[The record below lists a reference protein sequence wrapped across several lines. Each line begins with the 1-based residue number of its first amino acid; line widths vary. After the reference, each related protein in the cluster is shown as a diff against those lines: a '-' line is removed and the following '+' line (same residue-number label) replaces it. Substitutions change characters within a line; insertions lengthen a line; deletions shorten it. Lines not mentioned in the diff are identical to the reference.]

1 MVLCIDGYEFCFG
14 AQITGVYAY
23 IGQPGLEIG
32 GGWNIGGI
40 ARDERIL
47 DYVSLDGTTTNIT
60 QQLDTDKGGASSTQT
75 MKIRVVDFEGQV
87 TRLISPGFDVD
98 DILYRDCTVYLGFR
112 EGAFPDDYVDL
123 FVGKIQLIESGAGF
137 VEFTIAH
144 PEDLKRSEVFPK
156 IETEVA
162 VAVDY
167 KSVTIQSL
175 FYQQRG
181 DVTGTVEIRYLNSP
195 FIGDTAVV
203 STSGNLITVE
213 IESGVTKHRTIKKAI
228 EGSLDASQLVTV
240 KGAGDVAAAATSVG
254 ITPLE
259 VDGVITLESVDGFLV
274 SNSPLVR
281 TFCKIDD
288 EIIEYTAAN
297 PGTNQLTGCT
307 RATLNS
313 FGSTHE
319 IGAQASSFYVI
330 GDGTGDS
337 NAIDLALRIM
347 LSGGGNYISEQNG
360 VQFFSWDGVTTH
372 PQGLLVTGLDLVR
385 DRNIREGDTIIV
397 SGSLIPGN
405 NITGEIIGIEVED
418 LGTVIYVDGAS
429 FALEIDSPAT
439 ISVFSQYD
447 VLPDGIGM
455 SPKQVDIDRFLEI
468 KRKFPSS
475 LPTFQIYLK
484 ESMNVKEFI
493 QKELFVPSAM
503 YALPRKGKSSVGILA
518 PPLYESDSKVLTL
531 DNLKDPQ
538 KIKTSRSA
546 NKYFYNSV
554 VTKYNQDSVDDKYL
568 NQSILLSATS
578 TNRVKAPNRPL
589 VVEAKGVRP
598 GALNEAIIE
607 RNAKR
612 YLDRYQFGAEWIPVE
627 PDFKTGFGVEIG
639 DSIVFGEPALQVSD
653 TTGGDRNF
661 RPRVFEVVNKDF
673 DWRAG
678 RVRLQIVDTNY
689 STGVRYG
696 TWSPASEIVEQIS
709 PTQIRVRPSFGS
721 ESEADKWAPYT
732 NRTIRIRAKDYSES
746 ELVRLVSFDESDP
759 NVVTVSPAMTLN
771 GLPSVLID
779 SLNTP
784 GVSGRQLSLLGA
796 GLTGYTIGSFY
807 VVATPLQRFTATT
820 NSISSVTLKYDRDPG
835 SIPSTIFYDAA
846 IYKLSGNLLDCMN
859 DAPNPAST
867 NSPVV
872 VSNDI
877 VAASAE
883 SGTDKLMTFTFPAN
897 SLTVGSDYAICFRIK
912 SDGSFT
918 FQNGIDSRIF
928 LKDIPGRSSEPRIL
942 NNYGFYYIGQPFS
955 AVGNYPLLQMKL
967 EQAATFD
974 FSQAI
979 MDVPPYDSLN
989 AGNDSLYKAI
999 HVFWNPSVPVVS
1011 GVDVWS
1017 FTVSAPD
1024 SARFWIGAPVRIHS
1038 KDYVLDSKGKLLKVV
1053 SIVGTTITLSESVG
1067 FVPTSN
1073 CIVELIGFASDE
1085 GAPYVWV

>member
-1 MVLCIDGYEFCFG
+1 MAYQLTPRAKQLLNRTNIEPNVVLCIDGYEFCFG
-14 AQITGVYAY
+14 AQITGVYAF

-40 ARDERIL
+40 FRDESVL
-47 DYVSLDGTTTNIT
+47 DYISLDGTTTNIT

-162 VAVDY
+162 IPVDY
-167 KSVTIQSL
+167 KSVTIQNL

-181 DVTGTVEIRYLNSP
+181 DVVGTVEIRYLNSP
-195 FIGDTAVV
+195 FIGDTATV
-203 STSGNLITVE
+203 STSGNLITVQ

-228 EGSLDASQLVTV
+228 EGSLDASQLVSV
-240 KGAGDVAAAATSVG
+240 KGVGDLAAVATATF
-254 ITPLE
+254 ITPLQ
-259 VDGVITLESVDGFLV
+259 VDDVIELESVEGFLE
-274 SNSPLVR
+274 SYSPLVR
-281 TFCKIDD
+281 TFCRIDD
-288 EIIEYTAAN
+288 EIIEYTSIDYDLN
-297 PGTNQLTGCT
+297 RLEGCT
-307 RATLNS
+307 RAALNS

-330 GDGTGDS
+330 GDGTGNS

-347 LSGGGNYISEQNG
+347 LSGVGEYVSGQGNI
-360 VQFFSWDGVTTH
+360 QFYNWDGVTNH

-385 DRNIREGDTIIV
+385 EKNIREGDTITV
-397 SGSLIPGN
+397 SGSAIPGN

-429 FALEIDSPAT
+429 FAVEASSPAV
-439 ISVFSQYD
+439 ISITSQYD

-484 ESMNVKEFI
+484 ESMNVKDFI

-554 VTKYNQDSVDDKYL
+554 VTKYNQDSVEDKYL

-627 PDFKTGFGVEIG
+627 PDFKTGFSVEIG

-678 RVRLQIVDTNY
+678 KVRLQIVDTNY

-696 TWSPASEIVEQIS
+696 TWAPASEIVEKVGPNQL
-709 PTQIRVRPSFGS
+709 RVQNSFGS
-721 ESEADKWAPYT
+721 DSESDKWLPYT
-732 NRTIRIRAKDYSES
+732 NRTVRLRAPDYSAS
-746 ELVRLVSFDESDP
+746 ELVKFVQFDPADP
-759 NVVTVSPAMTLN
+759 FLVTVSPAITA
-771 GLPSVLID
+771 PD
-779 SLNTP
+779 
-784 GVSGRQLSLLGA
+784 
-796 GLTGYTIGSFY
+796 LTGW
-807 VVATPLQRFTATT
+807 
-820 NSISSVTLKYDRDPG
+820 
-835 SIPSTIFYDAA
+835 
-846 IYKLSGNLLDCMN
+846 
-859 DAPNPAST
+859 
-867 NSPVV
+867 
-872 VSNDI
+872 
-877 VAASAE
+877 
-883 SGTDKLMTFTFPAN
+883 
-897 SLTVGSDYAICFRIK
+897 
-912 SDGSFT
+912 
-918 FQNGIDSRIF
+918 
-928 LKDIPGRSSEPRIL
+928 
-942 NNYGFYYIGQPFS
+942 
-955 AVGNYPLLQMKL
+955 
-967 EQAATFD
+967 
-974 FSQAI
+974 I

-989 AGNDSLYKAI
+989 AGNDSLYKAV
-999 HVFWNPSVPVVS
+999 HVFWNPTVPIVASSVFSNYFEVAP
-1011 GVDVWS
+1011 GDV
-1017 FTVSAPD
+1017 AK
-1024 SARFWIGAPVRIHS
+1024 FWVGAPLRIRSADYS
-1038 KDYVLDSKGKLLKVV
+1038 KDTKGKLLRVASIAGNVITMNDFTSILPDTDCVV
-1053 SIVGTTITLSESVG
+1053 D
-1067 FVPTSN
+1067 
-1073 CIVELIGFASDE
+1073 LIGFESDN

>member
-1 MVLCIDGYEFCFG
+1 MAYQLTPRAKQLLNQTNIEPNVVLCIDGYDFCFG
-14 AQITGVYAY
+14 AQITQIAAY
-23 IGQPGLEIG
+23 IGQPGLDIG
-32 GGWNIGGI
+32 EFNIGGL
-40 ARDERIL
+40 AQDASVL
-47 DYVSLDGTTTNIT
+47 DYISLDGTTTNIT

-75 MKIRVVDFEGQV
+75 MKIRIVDFEGQV
-87 TRLISPGFDVD
+87 TRLISPGYDLD

-112 EGAFPDDYVDL
+112 AGSFPDDYVDL

-162 VAVDY
+162 VPVDY
-167 KSVTIQSL
+167 KSVTIQNL

-195 FIGDTAVV
+195 FIGDTATV
-203 STSGNLITVE
+203 STSGNLITVQ

-228 EGSLDASQLVTV
+228 EGSLDASQLVIV
-240 KGAGDVAAAATSVG
+240 KGVGDLAAVATAVG

-259 VDGVITLESVDGFLV
+259 VDGIISLESVDGFLT
-274 SNSPLVR
+274 SNTPLVR

-297 PGTNQLTGCT
+297 PGTNQLIGCT
-307 RATLNS
+307 RAALNS

-330 GDGTGDS
+330 GDGTGNS

-347 LSGGGNYISEQNG
+347 LSGVGEYVSGQGDI
-360 VQFFSWDGVTTH
+360 QFYNWDGINNH
-372 PQGLLVTGLDLVR
+372 PQGLLITGLDLVR
-385 DRNIREGDTIIV
+385 DKNVREGDTITV
-397 SGSLIPGN
+397 SGSAISGN
-405 NITGEIIGIEVED
+405 NVTGEIISIEAVD

-429 FALEIDSPAT
+429 FTFELDSPAVVSIT
-439 ISVFSQYD
+439 SQYD

-455 SPKQVDIDRFLEI
+455 APKQVDIDRFLEL
-468 KRKFPSS
+468 KSKFPSS

-484 ESMNVKEFI
+484 ESMNVKDFI
-493 QKELFVPSAM
+493 QKELFIPSAM

-518 PPLYESDSKVLTL
+518 PPLYENDSKILTL

-554 VTKYNQDSVDDKYL
+554 VTKYNEDSVDDKYL

-598 GALNEAIIE
+598 GALNEAIIQ

-678 RVRLQIVDTNY
+678 KVRLQIVDTNY

-696 TWSPASEIVEQIS
+696 TWSPASNIVAKVGPNQFHI
-709 PTQIRVRPSFGS
+709 TNSFGS
-721 ESEADKWAPYT
+721 DSDADKWLPYT
-732 NRTIRIRAKDYSES
+732 NRTVRLRAQDYSAS
-746 ELVRLVSFDESDP
+746 ELVKFVSFDPADP
-759 NVVTVSPAMTLN
+759 LLVTVSPAITASSLN
-771 GLPSVLID
+771 GW
-779 SLNTP
+779 
-784 GVSGRQLSLLGA
+784 
-796 GLTGYTIGSFY
+796 
-807 VVATPLQRFTATT
+807 
-820 NSISSVTLKYDRDPG
+820 
-835 SIPSTIFYDAA
+835 
-846 IYKLSGNLLDCMN
+846 
-859 DAPNPAST
+859 
-867 NSPVV
+867 
-872 VSNDI
+872 
-877 VAASAE
+877 
-883 SGTDKLMTFTFPAN
+883 
-897 SLTVGSDYAICFRIK
+897 
-912 SDGSFT
+912 
-918 FQNGIDSRIF
+918 
-928 LKDIPGRSSEPRIL
+928 
-942 NNYGFYYIGQPFS
+942 
-955 AVGNYPLLQMKL
+955 
-967 EQAATFD
+967 
-974 FSQAI
+974 I

-989 AGNDSLYKAI
+989 TSNDSLYKAV
-999 HVFWNPSVPVVS
+999 HVFWNPSVAVVALS
-1011 GVDVWS
+1011 GSQDQFEVASGDV
-1017 FTVSAPD
+1017 AK
-1024 SARFWIGAPVRIHS
+1024 FWIGAPVRIRNA
-1038 KDYVLDSKGKLLKVV
+1038 DYSLDTGDKLLRVQSVAGNVV
-1053 SIVGTTITLSESVG
+1053 TLNDVAG
-1067 FVPTSN
+1067 FLPNNTCLVD
-1073 CIVELIGFASDE
+1073 LIGFASDE

>member
-1 MVLCIDGYEFCFG
+1 MAYQLTPRAKQLLNRTNIEPNVVLCIDGYEFCFG
-14 AQITGVYAY
+14 AQITGVYAF

-40 ARDERIL
+40 FRDESVL
-47 DYVSLDGTTTNIT
+47 DYISLDGTTTNIT

-156 IETEVA
+156 IETEVTPYS
-162 VAVDY
+162 VNY
-167 KSVTIQSL
+167 KSTTILGVL

-181 DVTGTVEIRYLNSP
+181 DVVGTVQIRYLNSP

-203 STSGNLITVE
+203 STSGNLITVQ
-213 IESGVTKHRTIKKAI
+213 IESGVTKHRTIKKAVEANI
-228 EGSLDASQLVTV
+228 DSAQLVTV
-240 KGAGDVAAAATSVG
+240 KAVGNLDSVAVATP
-254 ITPLE
+254 INDFL
-259 VDGVITLESVDGFLV
+259 VDSIIYLQSTKGFLY
-274 SNSPLVR
+274 SETPLVR
-281 TFCKIDD
+281 TFCRIDD
-288 EIIEYTAAN
+288 EIIEYTSVDYDLN
-297 PGTNQLTGCT
+297 RLEGCT
-307 RATLNS
+307 RAALNS
-313 FGSTHE
+313 FGSTHDV
-319 IGAQASSFYVI
+319 GAQATSFYMI

-347 LSGGGNYISEQNG
+347 LSGVGEYVSGQGDI
-360 VQFFSWDGVTTH
+360 QFYNWDGITNH

-385 DRNIREGDTIIV
+385 EKNIREGDIITV

-405 NITGEIIGIEVED
+405 NITGEIIAIEVED

-429 FALEIDSPAT
+429 FAVEASSPAM
-439 ISVFSQYD
+439 ISITSQYD

-455 SPKQVDIDRFLEI
+455 SPKQVDIDRFLEL

-475 LPTFQIYLK
+475 LPTFEIYLK
-484 ESMNVKEFI
+484 ESMNVKDFI

-678 RVRLQIVDTNY
+678 KVRLQIVDTNY

-696 TWSPASEIVEQIS
+696 TWSPASQIVEKVGPNQL
-709 PTQIRVRPSFGS
+709 RVQNSFGS
-721 ESEADKWAPYT
+721 DSEADKWLPYT
-732 NRTIRIRAKDYSES
+732 NRTVRLRASDYSAS
-746 ELVRLVSFDESDP
+746 ELVKFVSFDPADP
-759 NVVTVSPAMTLN
+759 FLVTVSPAITA
-771 GLPSVLID
+771 SD
-779 SLNTP
+779 
-784 GVSGRQLSLLGA
+784 
-796 GLTGYTIGSFY
+796 LTGW
-807 VVATPLQRFTATT
+807 
-820 NSISSVTLKYDRDPG
+820 
-835 SIPSTIFYDAA
+835 
-846 IYKLSGNLLDCMN
+846 
-859 DAPNPAST
+859 
-867 NSPVV
+867 
-872 VSNDI
+872 
-877 VAASAE
+877 
-883 SGTDKLMTFTFPAN
+883 
-897 SLTVGSDYAICFRIK
+897 
-912 SDGSFT
+912 
-918 FQNGIDSRIF
+918 
-928 LKDIPGRSSEPRIL
+928 
-942 NNYGFYYIGQPFS
+942 
-955 AVGNYPLLQMKL
+955 
-967 EQAATFD
+967 
-974 FSQAI
+974 I

-989 AGNDSLYKAI
+989 ASNDSLYKAV
-999 HVFWNPSVPVVS
+999 HVFWNPTVSVVS
-1011 GVDVWS
+1011 LAPSADQFEVASGDVAKFWVGAPLRIRNADYSKDTKGELLRVASVAGNVVTMNSAAS
-1017 FTVSAPD
+1017 FTPD
-1024 SARFWIGAPVRIHS
+1024 T
-1038 KDYVLDSKGKLLKVV
+1038 DCVV
-1053 SIVGTTITLSESVG
+1053 D
-1067 FVPTSN
+1067 
-1073 CIVELIGFASDE
+1073 LIGFSSDN

>member
-1 MVLCIDGYEFCFG
+1 MAYQLTPRAKQLLNRTNIEPNVVLCIDGYEFCFG

-75 MKIRVVDFEGQV
+75 MKIRVVDFDGQV

-112 EGAFPDDYVDL
+112 DGAFPDDYVDL

-156 IETEVA
+156 IDTEVA
-162 VAVDY
+162 VPVDY

-181 DVTGTVEIRYLNSP
+181 DVSGTVEIRYLNSP

-213 IESGVTKHRTIKKAI
+213 IESGVTKQKTIKKAI
-228 EGSLDASQLVTV
+228 EGSLDASQLVSV
-240 KGAGDVAAAATSVG
+240 KGVGSLDAVASAVG
-254 ITPLE
+254 ITPFE
-259 VDGVITLESVDGFLV
+259 VDDVIELASVDGFLV
-274 SNSPLVR
+274 SSTPLVR
-281 TFCKIDD
+281 TFCRIDD
-288 EIIEYTAAN
+288 EIIEYTGVDA
-297 PGTNQLTGCT
+297 GLNQLTGCV
-307 RATLNS
+307 RGSLES

-319 IGAQASSFYVI
+319 TGAQASSFYMI

-337 NAIDLALRIM
+337 NALDLAIRIM
-347 LSGGGNYISEQNG
+347 LSGCGEYVSGMGGI
-360 VQFFSWDGVTTH
+360 QFASWDGLTTEENAF
-372 PQGLLVTGLDLVR
+372 LVAGIDLVR
-385 DRNIREGDTIIV
+385 EKNVRVGDTVTV

-405 NITGEIIGIEVED
+405 NLTALIDDVEVID
-418 LGTVIYVDGAS
+418 LGTIIRTESGI
-429 FALEIDSPAT
+429 FEPELDSPAV
-439 ISVFSQYD
+439 ISVTSQYD

-455 SPKQVDIDRFLEI
+455 SPKQVDIDRFLEL

-475 LPTFQIYLK
+475 LPTFQVYLK
-484 ESMNVKEFI
+484 ESMNVKDFI
-493 QKELFVPSAM
+493 QKELFIPSAL
-503 YALPRKGKSSVGILA
+503 YALPRKGKASVGILA

-546 NKYFYNSV
+546 SKYFYNSV
-554 VTKYNQDSVDDKYL
+554 VTKWNQDSVEDKYL
-568 NQSILLSATS
+568 NQNILYSATS

-589 VVEAKGVRP
+589 VIEAKGIRP
-598 GALNEAIIE
+598 GALNEAIID

-653 TTGGDRNF
+653 TVSGTRAF

-678 RVRLQIVDTNY
+678 KVRLQIVDTNY

-696 TWSPASEIVEQIS
+696 TWSPASQIVEKVGPNQL
-709 PTQIRVRPSFGS
+709 RVQNSFGS
-721 ESEADKWAPYT
+721 ESEADKWLPYT
-732 NRTIRIRAKDYSES
+732 NRTVRLRAPDYSAS
-746 ELVRLVSFDESDP
+746 ELVKFVSFDDADP
-759 NVVTVSPAMTLN
+759 FLVTVSPAI
-771 GLPSVLID
+771 SASD
-779 SLNTP
+779 
-784 GVSGRQLSLLGA
+784 
-796 GLTGYTIGSFY
+796 LTGW
-807 VVATPLQRFTATT
+807 
-820 NSISSVTLKYDRDPG
+820 
-835 SIPSTIFYDAA
+835 
-846 IYKLSGNLLDCMN
+846 
-859 DAPNPAST
+859 
-867 NSPVV
+867 
-872 VSNDI
+872 
-877 VAASAE
+877 
-883 SGTDKLMTFTFPAN
+883 
-897 SLTVGSDYAICFRIK
+897 
-912 SDGSFT
+912 
-918 FQNGIDSRIF
+918 
-928 LKDIPGRSSEPRIL
+928 
-942 NNYGFYYIGQPFS
+942 
-955 AVGNYPLLQMKL
+955 
-967 EQAATFD
+967 
-974 FSQAI
+974 I

-989 AGNDSLYKAI
+989 AGNDSLYKAV

-1011 GVDVWS
+1011 GIDTSSFDVS
-1017 FTVSAPD
+1017 PGDAS
-1024 SARFWIGAPVRIHS
+1024 RFWGGAPVRIHS
-1038 KDYVLDSKGKLLKVV
+1038 KDYSLDTKGQLLKVEGV
-1053 SIVGTTITLSESVG
+1053 AGTTITLSDNMA
-1067 FVPTSN
+1067 FVPTSD
-1073 CIVELIGFASDE
+1073 CIVELIGFESDD
-1085 GAPYVWV
+1085 GSPYVWL

>member
-1 MVLCIDGYEFCFG
+1 MAYQLTTRAKELLNRTNIEPNVVLCIDGYEFCFG

-40 ARDERIL
+40 FRDESVL
-47 DYVSLDGTTTNIT
+47 DYISLDGTTTNIT

-156 IETEVA
+156 IETEVGPYL
-162 VAVDY
+162 VNY
-167 KSVTIQSL
+167 KSLTIQSL

-181 DVTGTVEIRYLNSP
+181 DVVGTVQIRYLNSP

-213 IESGVTKHRTIKKAI
+213 IESGVTKQKTIKKAI
-228 EGSLDASQLVTV
+228 EANIDSAQLVTV
-240 KGAGDVAAAATSVG
+240 KGVGDLNAVANAVLISNLSV
-254 ITPLE
+254 
-259 VDGVITLESVDGFLV
+259 DSVIYLESVDGFLE
-274 SNSPLVR
+274 SYSPLVR
-281 TFCKIDD
+281 TFCRIDD
-288 EIIEYTAAN
+288 EIIEYTSIDYDLN
-297 PGTNQLTGCT
+297 RLEGCT
-307 RATLNS
+307 RAALNS

-319 IGAQASSFYVI
+319 IGAQASSFYMI

-347 LSGGGNYISEQNG
+347 LSGVGEYVSGQGDI
-360 VQFFSWDGVTTH
+360 QFYNWDGITNH

-385 DRNIREGDTIIV
+385 EKNIREGDTITV
-397 SGSLIPGN
+397 SGSSIPGN
-405 NITGEIIGIEVED
+405 NVTGEILSIEVVD

-429 FALEIDSPAT
+429 FAVEASSPAV
-439 ISVFSQYD
+439 ISISSQYD
-447 VLPDGIGM
+447 VLPDGIAM
-455 SPKQVDIDRFLEI
+455 SPKQVDIDRFLEL

-484 ESMNVKEFI
+484 ESMNVKDFI
-493 QKELFVPSAM
+493 QKELFIPSAM

-678 RVRLQIVDTNY
+678 KVRLQIVDTNY

-696 TWSPASEIVEQIS
+696 TWAPASEIVEKVGTNQL
-709 PTQIRVRPSFGS
+709 RVQNSFGS
-721 ESEADKWAPYT
+721 DSESDKWLPYT
-732 NRTIRIRAKDYSES
+732 NRTLRLRAPDYSAS
-746 ELVRLVSFDESDP
+746 ELVKFVQFDPADP
-759 NVVTVSPAMTLN
+759 FLVTVSPAITA
-771 GLPSVLID
+771 PD
-779 SLNTP
+779 
-784 GVSGRQLSLLGA
+784 
-796 GLTGYTIGSFY
+796 LTGW
-807 VVATPLQRFTATT
+807 
-820 NSISSVTLKYDRDPG
+820 
-835 SIPSTIFYDAA
+835 
-846 IYKLSGNLLDCMN
+846 
-859 DAPNPAST
+859 
-867 NSPVV
+867 
-872 VSNDI
+872 
-877 VAASAE
+877 
-883 SGTDKLMTFTFPAN
+883 
-897 SLTVGSDYAICFRIK
+897 
-912 SDGSFT
+912 
-918 FQNGIDSRIF
+918 
-928 LKDIPGRSSEPRIL
+928 
-942 NNYGFYYIGQPFS
+942 
-955 AVGNYPLLQMKL
+955 
-967 EQAATFD
+967 
-974 FSQAI
+974 I

-989 AGNDSLYKAI
+989 ASNDSLYKAV
-999 HVFWNPSVPVVS
+999 HVFWNPTVPIVASSAFSNYFEVAP
-1011 GVDVWS
+1011 GDV
-1017 FTVSAPD
+1017 AK
-1024 SARFWIGAPVRIHS
+1024 FWVGAPLRIRNADYS
-1038 KDYVLDSKGKLLKVV
+1038 KDTKGKLLRVASVAGNVV
-1053 SIVGTTITLSESVG
+1053 TMNDFANIVPDTDCV
-1067 FVPTSN
+1067 VD
-1073 CIVELIGFASDE
+1073 LIGFESDN